1 MRQLDVRALVALAPT
16 PATAPAAPIAPAGN
30 NAGNHVGNFSAL
42 MRDVQR
48 EVGDFIEH
56 GAPAISAP
64 VSAPSQDGLSAEGAA
79 WRNAL
84 APEAN
89 DAARQAFLD
98 AVAPYAREAGERL
111 GVAPDLIAAHAALES
126 GWGLHPL
133 PGANLFGIKA
143 GKSWQGDA
151 VAAATTEY
159 EAGVAR
165 HKTERFRAYPDQ
177 QAAFRDYAQLLLD
190 NPRYRAV
197 LNTGSDA
204 QAFARGL
211 AQGGYATDPAYAAKL
226 ARVAAT
232 VRQRED

>member
-1 MRQLDVRALVALAPT
+1 MRQLDIRAIAAIAPT
-16 PATAPAAPIAPAGN
+16 PATQPVAPAGGK
-30 NAGNHVGNFSAL
+30 AGNFGAL

-56 GAPAISAP
+56 GAPASSALLQ
-64 VSAPSQDGLSAEGAA
+64 SGLSAEGAA
-79 WRNAL
+79 RRNAL
-84 APEAN
+84 APQMN
-89 DAARQAFLD
+89 DETQQAFLD
-98 AVAPYAREAGERL
+98 AIAPYAREAGERL

-126 GWGLHPL
+126 GWGQRHL

-159 EAGVAR
+159 EAGEAR
-165 HKTERFRAYPDQ
+165 HKMERFRSYPDQ

-204 QAFARGL
+204 QAFAHGL
-211 AQGGYATDPAYAAKL
+211 ARAGYATDPAYAAKL
-226 ARVAAT
+226 VRVAAT
-232 VRQRED
+232 LRQRGD

>member
-1 MRQLDVRALVALAPT
+1 MRQLDVRAIAALAPT
-16 PATAPAAPIAPAGN
+16 SATQPIAPAG
-30 NAGNHVGNFSAL
+30 GKTGNFGAL

-56 GAPAISAP
+56 GAPASSAP
-64 VSAPSQDGLSAEGAA
+64 LQGGLSAEGAV
-79 WRNAL
+79 WHNAL
-84 APEAN
+84 APQAN
-89 DAARQAFLD
+89 DEAQQTFLD
-98 AVAPYAREAGERL
+98 AIAPYAREAGERL

-126 GWGLHPL
+126 GWGQRPL

-143 GKSWQGDA
+143 GKSWQGEA

-177 QAAFRDYAQLLLD
+177 QAAFRDYAQFLLD
-190 NPRYRAV
+190 NPRYRTV

-204 QAFARGL
+204 QAFAHGL
-211 AQGGYATDPAYAAKL
+211 AQAGYATDPAYAAKL
-226 ARVAAT
+226 VRVAAT
-232 VRQRED
+232 LRQRGD